1 MGGSGMN
8 ERRLAVMLAILA
20 LLAAAGGCNSEKLP
34 RLGRVSGV
42 VTLDG
47 QPVPEATVTFGGAK
61 EGEPDSIGKTDATGK
76 YELYYSRGHKG
87 ATIGEHPVSISTY
100 KPANDDEPQAK
111 KEAIPAI
118 YNGKSELKQ
127 TVKRGSNKLDFQLK
141 GGEIIQPDQMEA
153 KGKKKGKK

>member
-1 MGGSGMN
+1 MN
-8 ERRLAVMLAILA
+8 ERRFTVAVAVLV
-20 LLAAAGGCNSEKLP
+20 LLISSSGCNSEKLP

-47 QPVPEATVTFGGAK
+47 QPVPEATVTFTGAK

-111 KEAIPAI
+111 KELIPLI

-127 TVKRGSNKLDFQLK
+127 TVKGGSNKVDFALK
-141 GGEIIQPDQMEA
+141 GGEIIQPEQLEA